1 MPITLVKLSPNEFAD
16 MTELVYNRT
25 GIFLPE
31 SKLNLLSNRLRR
43 RLRQLNL
50 ESFRQYYELLLSEA
64 GCKKELPFFLSAV
77 TTNETYFFR
86 NDALW
91 DYLRKTWIPERR
103 RHAAATQKKSMR
115 IWSAAS
121 SSGEEAY
128 TAAICLRETL
138 QDFSTWQITIVGT
151 DISQKMLDH
160 ARAGIYNDY
169 AVSKTPAGT
178 LQRWF
183 KKADDGYRLKDE
195 IKRLV
200 RFQFHNLRDALPE
213 EPFDLVFLRNVLMY
227 FDEPMKQT
235 VLGRV
240 TDATQPGGYVFI
252 GDVDPVRSTPALRD
266 TLDLE
271 FLGPNLYRKPSSAH
285 SPACGGE
292 VA

>member
-1 MPITLVKLSPNEFAD
+1 MPITLLKLSPKEFAD
-16 MTELVYNRT
+16 MAKLVYTRT
-25 GIFLPE
+25 GIFLPK

-91 DYLRKTWIPERR
+91 NYLRETWIPERQR
-103 RHAAATQKKSMR
+103 DAAATRTKSIRM
-115 IWSAAS
+115 WSAAS

-138 QDFSTWQITIVGT
+138 KDFSTWQITIVGT

-160 ARAGIYNDY
+160 ARAGVYNDY
-169 AVSKTPAGT
+169 AMSKTPAGS

-183 KKADDGYRLKDE
+183 KKADDGYHLKDE

-200 RFQFHNLRDALPE
+200 RFQFHNLRDVLAE
-213 EPFDLVFLRNVLMY
+213 KPFDFVFLRNVLMY

-235 VLGRV
+235 VLGRI
-240 TDATQPGGYVFI
+240 TDATKPGGYVFI

-266 TLDLE
+266 TLDLD
-271 FLGPNLYRKPSSAH
+271 FLGPNLYRKPSPESGPRA
-285 SPACGGE
+285 SGE
-292 VA
+292 AK